1 MSGISN
7 RWGWLLVT
15 AGLCTSV
22 FSPNCVAQQI
32 SPDGTLPNNSNI
44 SKIGNTFNITGGTQ
58 AGSNLFHSFQQFSV
72 PTGGTAF
79 FNNAL
84 DIQNIISR
92 VTGGSISN
100 IDGLIRANGAAN
112 LFLINPSGIVFG
124 PNASLNVGGSFLAS
138 TASSFN
144 FADGTTFSAIAPQ
157 STPLLTISVPIGL
170 QFGQNPANIQVQGSI
185 LQGAPNK
192 TLGLVGGNLSLDNS
206 ILQIPGGRVELGSV
220 GNSGTVGL
228 NVNGNDLSLNFPN
241 QIGKQDVSL
250 SNRTNVNVLAGG
262 GGSIAINARNLNISG
277 AGTQIRA
284 GIAPGLGSP
293 QTKAGNIEINAT
305 EAVIDDQSLVSNA
318 IQANAYGQGSD
329 IIIKTGS
336 LKVSN
341 GARVETSSF
350 GQGNAGNLLI
360 DAQGQVSFI
369 NGGFGF
375 TSLEATGVGNG
386 GNLQI
391 KAGSVLVTNNSQL
404 KASTL
409 GRGNSGNVIIDARD
423 TAEFTNGGFVFSQV
437 EPGGIGNGGE
447 TRITTG
453 SLSVTD
459 NAILSASTL
468 GRGDAGRIN
477 IEARDSA
484 SFNRGGA
491 AFTTVEAQ
499 GMGNGNDL
507 RIRARSLSVTDGSF
521 LTANTLG
528 RGNAGNVII
537 EADDVLFDRGFG
549 FTSLEATGVGNGG
562 NLQIQAG
569 SVLVTNNSQLKASTL
584 GRGNSGNVIIDARNT
599 AEFTNGGFVFS
610 QVEPGG
616 IGNGGETRITTG
628 SLSVTDGAI
637 LSASTLGRGD
647 AGRINIE
654 ARDTASFNRGG
665 AAFTTVEAQGTGNGN
680 DLRIRA
686 RSLSV
691 SNGSFL
697 TANTLGQGNAGNVI
711 IEADNVLFDRGTA
724 TSSVGLQNFTEAQG
738 NGGKISISTGSLQ
751 LANQA
756 QLLVNSFGREGNAG
770 NININARDTVS
781 LSDQSEIFSQLG
793 GGITGAAGNIDIS
806 AGSLQVKNGS
816 IISSESFGQ
825 GNGGNITIK
834 ARDAVSF
841 LTEAGAFSSVR
852 FGAIG
857 NAGDINITAGS
868 FSTADGS
875 FLAASTLGRGISGN
889 IQITAT
895 DSISLEGVD
904 RSGFAG
910 GIYSE
915 VATAEPSRGGN
926 INIKTRSLT
935 VKNGARLA
943 TDTNGRGDAGSIN
956 INATDFVTFDGIGS
970 NQRISGAY
978 SLVLPGGIGN
988 ADDINITTKNL
999 SLSNGAILTAGTLGQ
1014 GNAGTININAAD
1026 SVTISGTGSNRSNT
1040 FIDANTQIPGEIGV
1054 TSSNVSG
1061 ILVQSESA
1069 GRAGDIIVT
1078 SPKINLDNQG
1088 GLIAKSQSGNGG
1100 NINLQV
1106 GDLLLLRRGSQI
1118 STNAGTAQQGGD
1130 GGNITINSPS
1140 GFIVAVPNENSDISA
1155 NAFRGQGGKV
1165 DITTSGI
1172 YGIESRP
1179 RITELSDI
1187 TASSELGVQGSI
1199 QINNLNVDP
1208 NRGLLQ
1214 LPALIVNTPRLVDSS
1229 CAAFDKNGST
1239 FLVTGRGGLPPS
1251 PDDFLSSDVVWTDSR
1266 LIATTAQQSR
1276 TSAAK
1281 LSIPKAVEIVPATG
1295 WVFNGKGEV
1304 TLISS
1309 APEATASVS
1318 VPTCAKQ

>member
-7 RWGWLLVT
+7 RWRWFWGIV
-15 AGLCTSV
+15 GLCTSL
-22 FSPNCVAQQI
+22 FSPNCALAQQI
-32 SPDGTLPNNSNI
+32 TPDGTLPNNSNV

-58 AGSNLFHSFQQFSV
+58 AGSNLFHSFGLFSV
-72 PTGGTAF
+72 PTGTTAF
-79 FNNAL
+79 FNNAA
-84 DIQNIISR
+84 DIQNIINR

-124 PNASLNVGGSFLAS
+124 QNASLNVGGSFLAT
-138 TASSFN
+138 TATSFN

-170 QFGQNPANIQVQGSI
+170 QFGQNPANIQVQGSR

-220 GNSGTVGL
+220 ADTGTVGL
-228 NVNGNDLSLNFPN
+228 NVNGSDLSLNFPDG
-241 QIGKQDVSL
+241 IAKQDVSL
-250 SNRTNVNVLAGG
+250 SNRANVNVLAGG

-277 AGTQIRA
+277 AGTEIRA

-293 QTKAGNIEINAT
+293 QSQAGNIEINAT
-305 EAVIDDQSLVSNA
+305 EAIIDGSLVSNA
-318 IQANAYGQGSD
+318 IQANAVGQGSD

-341 GARVETSSF
+341 GARIETSSF

-360 DAQGQVSFI
+360 DAQGQVTFI

-404 KASTL
+404 RASTL
-409 GRGNSGNVIIDARD
+409 GQGNSGNVIINARD
-423 TAEFTNGGFVFSQV
+423 TAEVSNEGFIFSQV

-447 TRITTG
+447 TSITTG
-453 SLSVTD
+453 SLSVT
-459 NAILSASTL
+459 NGGILSASTL
-468 GRGDAGRIN
+468 GKGDAGRIN
-477 IEARDSA
+477 IEARDTA
-484 SFNRGGA
+484 SFNRVGR
-491 AFTTVEAQ
+491 AFTTVEGQ

-537 EADDVLFDRGFG
+537 EAGESVLFDRGTA
-549 FTSLEATGVGNGG
+549 TS
-562 NLQIQAG
+562 
-569 SVLVTNNSQLKASTL
+569 SVEKGA
-584 GRGNSGNVIIDARNT
+584 
-599 AEFTNGGFVFS
+599 
-610 QVEPGG
+610 

-628 SLSVTDGAI
+628 SLSVTNSAT
-637 LSASTLGRGD
+637 LRASTAGEGD

-654 ARDTASFNRGG
+654 ARDTASFDRDGG
-665 AAFTTVEAQGTGNGN
+665 AFTTVEAEGMGNGN

-691 SNGSFL
+691 TDGSFL
-697 TANTLGQGNAGNVI
+697 TANTVGQGNAGNVI
-711 IEADNVLFDRGTA
+711 IETGESVLFDRGTA
-724 TSSVGLQNFTEAQG
+724 TSTVGLRDFAVAQG
-738 NGGKISISTGSLQ
+738 NGGTISISTGSLQ

-756 QLLVNSFGREGNAG
+756 QLLVNSYGRVGNAG
-770 NININARDTVS
+770 NIKINARDTVS
-781 LSDQSEIFSQLG
+781 FSNNSEIFSQLG
-793 GGITGAAGNIDIS
+793 GGIRGSAGNIDIS
-806 AGSLQVKNGS
+806 TGSLQVKSGS
-816 IISSESFGQ
+816 IISSESFGN

-834 ARDAVSF
+834 ARDVVSF
-841 LTEAGAFSSVR
+841 LTEAGAFSNVR

-857 NAGDINITAGS
+857 NSGDINITTGS
-868 FSTADGS
+868 LNTADGS
-875 FLAASTLGRGISGN
+875 FLAASILGTGNSGN
-889 IQITAT
+889 VRITAT
-895 DSISLEGVD
+895 DSISLEGVN

-915 VATAEPSRGGN
+915 VATAEPGRGGN
-926 INIKTRSLT
+926 IDIKTRSLT
-935 VKNGARLA
+935 VRNGARLA

-956 INATDFVTFDGIGS
+956 IDATDFVTFDGIGS

-978 SLVLPGGIGN
+978 SLVFPSGIGN
-988 ADDINITTKNL
+988 ADNINITTRNL

-1014 GNAGTININAAD
+1014 GNAGTININASD
-1026 SVTISGTGSNRSNT
+1026 SVTISGTGSTRSST
-1040 FIDANTQIPGEIGV
+1040 FVGANTQIPGDIAV
-1054 TSSNVSG
+1054 TSSNVTG
-1061 ILVQSESA
+1061 IFVQSEST
-1069 GRAGDIIVT
+1069 GRAGDIIVN
-1078 SPKINLDNQG
+1078 SPKINLNNQG
-1088 GLIAKSQSGNGG
+1088 GLIAQSQSGNGG
-1100 NINLQV
+1100 NIKLEV
-1106 GDLLLLRRGSQI
+1106 GDLLLLRGASQI
-1118 STNAGTAQQGGD
+1118 STTAGTAQQGGD
-1130 GGNITINSPS
+1130 GGNITINSPN

-1165 DITTSGI
+1165 DITASGI
-1172 YGIESRP
+1172 YGIEPRP
-1179 RITELSDI
+1179 RLTELSDI
-1187 TASSELGVQGSI
+1187 TASSELGVQGTI
-1199 QINNLNVDP
+1199 QINTPNVDP
-1208 NRGLLQ
+1208 NQGLLQ
-1214 LPALIVNTPRLVDSS
+1214 LPAGIVNTPILVSSS
-1229 CAAFDKNGST
+1229 CAAFDNKGSE
-1239 FLVTGRGGLPPS
+1239 FIVTGRGGLPLS

-1266 LIATTAQQSR
+1266 LSAITAQQSR
-1276 TSAAK
+1276 TSPAK
-1281 LSIPKAVEIVPATG
+1281 PAKPKAIEIVPATG

-1309 APEATASVS
+1309 ASEGTDFVS
-1318 VPTCAKQ
+1318 PPTCAK

>member
-7 RWGWLLVT
+7 RWHWLLGI

-32 SPDGTLPNNSNI
+32 SPDGTLPNNSNV

-58 AGSNLFHSFQQFSV
+58 AGSNLFHSFQQFTV
-72 PTGGTAF
+72 PTSGTAF
-79 FNNAL
+79 FNNAA
-84 DIQNIISR
+84 DIQNVISR
-92 VTGGSISN
+92 VTGGSVSN

-144 FADGTTFSAIAPQ
+144 FADGTTFSATAPQ

-228 NVNGNDLSLNFPN
+228 NVNGSDLSLNFPDG
-241 QIGKQDVSL
+241 IGKQDVSL

-277 AGTQIRA
+277 AGTEIRA

-293 QTKAGNIEINAT
+293 QSKAGNIEINAT
-305 EAVIDDQSLVSNA
+305 EAIIDNGSLVSNA
-318 IQANAYGQGSD
+318 IQANAVGQGSD

-360 DAQGQVSFI
+360 DAQGQVTFI
-369 NGGFGF
+369 NGALGF
-375 TSLEATGVGNG
+375 TSLEATG
-386 GNLQI
+386 
-391 KAGSVLVTNNSQL
+391 A
-404 KASTL
+404 
-409 GRGNSGNVIIDARD
+409 
-423 TAEFTNGGFVFSQV
+423 
-437 EPGGIGNGGE
+437 
-447 TRITTG
+447 
-453 SLSVTD
+453 
-459 NAILSASTL
+459 
-468 GRGDAGRIN
+468 
-477 IEARDSA
+477 
-484 SFNRGGA
+484 
-491 AFTTVEAQ
+491 
-499 GMGNGNDL
+499 
-507 RIRARSLSVTDGSF
+507 
-521 LTANTLG
+521 
-528 RGNAGNVII
+528 
-537 EADDVLFDRGFG
+537 
-549 FTSLEATGVGNGG
+549 GNGG

-569 SVLVTNNSQLKASTL
+569 SVLVTNNSQLRASTL
-584 GRGNSGNVIIDARNT
+584 GRGNSGNVIINARDT

-637 LSASTLGRGD
+637 LSASTVGEGD

-665 AAFTTVEAQGTGNGN
+665 AAFTTVEADGIGNGN
-680 DLRIRA
+680 DLRVRA

-697 TANTLGQGNAGNVI
+697 TANTLGRGNAGNVI
-711 IEADNVLFDRGTA
+711 IEAGDVLFDRGTA

-738 NGGKISISTGSLQ
+738 NGGTISISTGSLQ

-770 NININARDTVS
+770 NININARDAVS
-781 LSDQSEIFSQLG
+781 LSDQSIIFSQLG

-806 AGSLQVKNGS
+806 TGSLQVKSGS
-816 IISSESFGQ
+816 ILSSESFGQ

-834 ARDAVSF
+834 ARDVVSF
-841 LTEAGAFSSVR
+841 LTEGGAFSSVR

-857 NAGDINITAGS
+857 NAGDINITTGS
-868 FSTADGS
+868 LNTADGS
-875 FLAASTLGRGISGN
+875 FLAASTLGTGNSGN
-889 IQITAT
+889 VRITAT
-895 DSISLEGVD
+895 DSISLEGVN

-915 VATAEPSRGGN
+915 VATAEPGRAGN
-926 INIKTRSLT
+926 IDIKTRSLT

-978 SLVLPGGIGN
+978 SLVLPGGMGN
-988 ADDINITTKNL
+988 ADNINITTRNL
-999 SLSNGAILTAGTLGQ
+999 SLTNGAILTAGTLGQ
-1014 GNAGTININAAD
+1014 GNAGTININATD
-1026 SVTISGTGSNRSNT
+1026 SVTITGTGSPTSST
-1040 FIDANTQIPGEIGV
+1040 FVGANTEIPGEIGV
-1054 TSSNVSG
+1054 TSSNVNG
-1061 ILVQSESA
+1061 IFVQSEST
-1069 GRAGDIIVT
+1069 GKAGDIIVT

-1088 GLIAKSQSGNGG
+1088 GLIAQSQSGNGG
-1100 NINLQV
+1100 DIKLEV

-1118 STNAGTAQQGGD
+1118 STTAGTAQKGGD

-1179 RITELSDI
+1179 RPTDLSDI
-1187 TASSELGVQGSI
+1187 TASSELGVQGTI

-1208 NRGLLQ
+1208 NKGLLQ
-1214 LPALIVNTPRLVDSS
+1214 LSAGVVNTPRVVDSS
-1229 CAAFDKNGST
+1229 CAAFDNNGSEFT
-1239 FLVTGRGGLPPS
+1239 VTGRGGLPPS

-1266 LIATTAQQSR
+1266 LSATTAQNPDR

-1281 LSIPKAVEIVPATG
+1281 PSKPKAIEIVPATG
-1295 WVFNGKGEV
+1295 WVFNDKGEV

-1309 APEATASVS
+1309 ASDANSLVS
-1318 VPTCAKQ
+1318 VPSCAKQ

>member
-1 MSGISN
+1 MSGFGSN
-7 RWGWLLVT
+7 RWRWFLGI
-15 AGLCTSV
+15 AGLCASV
-22 FSPNCVAQQI
+22 FSSNCAFAQQI
-32 SPDGTLPNNSNI
+32 TPDGTLPNNSNV

-58 AGSNLFHSFQQFSV
+58 AGSNLFHSFQQFTV
-72 PTGGTAF
+72 PTSGTAF

-92 VTGGSISN
+92 VTGGSVSN

-124 PNASLNVGGSFLAS
+124 PNARLNVGGSFLAS

-144 FADGTTFSAIAPQ
+144 FADGTTFSATAPK

-206 ILQIPGGRVELGSV
+206 ILQVPGGRVELGSV
-220 GNSGTVGL
+220 ADTGTVGL
-228 NVNGNDLSLNFPN
+228 NVNGSDLSLNFPN
-241 QIGKQDVSL
+241 GIAKQDVSL
-250 SNRTNVNVLAGG
+250 SNGTNVNVLAGG

-277 AGTQIRA
+277 AGTEIRA
-284 GIAPGLGSP
+284 GIASGLGSP
-293 QTKAGNIEINAT
+293 QSKAGNIEINAT
-305 EAVIDDQSLVSNA
+305 EAIIDDRSLVSNA
-318 IQANAYGQGSD
+318 IQANAVGQGSD

-360 DAQGQVSFI
+360 DAQGQVTFI
-369 NGGFGF
+369 NGA
-375 TSLEATGVGNG
+375 L
-386 GNLQI
+386 
-391 KAGSVLVTNNSQL
+391 
-404 KASTL
+404 
-409 GRGNSGNVIIDARD
+409 
-423 TAEFTNGGFVFSQV
+423 
-437 EPGGIGNGGE
+437 
-447 TRITTG
+447 
-453 SLSVTD
+453 
-459 NAILSASTL
+459 
-468 GRGDAGRIN
+468 
-477 IEARDSA
+477 
-484 SFNRGGA
+484 
-491 AFTTVEAQ
+491 
-499 GMGNGNDL
+499 
-507 RIRARSLSVTDGSF
+507 
-521 LTANTLG
+521 
-528 RGNAGNVII
+528 
-537 EADDVLFDRGFG
+537 G

-584 GRGNSGNVIIDARNT
+584 GQGNSGNVIIDARDT
-599 AEFTNGGFVFS
+599 AEVSNEGFIFS
-610 QVEPGG
+610 QVQPGG
-616 IGNGGETRITTG
+616 IGNGGETNITTG
-628 SLSVTDGAI
+628 TLSVTNGAI
-637 LSASTLGRGD
+637 LSASTAGKGD

-654 ARDTASFNRGG
+654 ARDTASFNEVGR
-665 AAFTTVEAQGTGNGN
+665 AFTTVEAQGIGNGN

-697 TANTLGQGNAGNVI
+697 TANTLGRGNAGNVIIEAGDVLFDRGFGFTSLEATGVGNGGNLQIKAGSVLVTNNSQLKASSLGQGNSGNVIIDARDTAEFTNGGFVFTQVEPGGIGNGGETNITTGSLSVTDGAILSASTLGKGDAGRVNIEARDTASFNRGGAAFTTVEAQGIGNGNDLRIRARSLSVRNGSFLTANTLGQGNAGNVI
-711 IEADNVLFDRGTA
+711 IEAGDVLFDRGTA
-724 TSSVGLQNFTEAQG
+724 TSSVGLQDFAQAQG
-738 NGGKISISTGSLQ
+738 NGGTISISTGSLQ

-770 NININARDTVS
+770 NININARDAVS
-781 LSDQSEIFSQLG
+781 LSDQSIIFSQLG
-793 GGITGAAGNIDIS
+793 GEIRGSAGNIDIS
-806 AGSLQVKNGS
+806 AGSLQVASGS
-816 IISSESFGQ
+816 IISTESFGN

-834 ARDAVSF
+834 ARDAVSV
-841 LTEAGAFSSVR
+841 LGEAGAFSSVR

-857 NAGDINITAGS
+857 NAGNINITAGS

-875 FLAASTLGRGISGN
+875 FLAASTLGRGNSGN
-889 IQITAT
+889 VSITAT
-895 DSISLEGVD
+895 DSISLEGVN

-915 VATAEPSRGGN
+915 VATAEPSQAGN
-926 INIKTRSLT
+926 IDIKTPSLT

-943 TDTNGRGDAGSIN
+943 TDTNGRGNAGRIN
-956 INATDFVTFDGIGS
+956 IDATDFVTFDGIGS

-988 ADDINITTKNL
+988 ADNINITTRNL

-1014 GNAGTININAAD
+1014 GNAGTININATD
-1026 SVTISGTGSNRSNT
+1026 VTISGTGSTRSNS
-1040 FIDANTQIPGEIGV
+1040 FVGANTQIPGDIAV

-1061 ILVQSESA
+1061 IFVQSEST

-1088 GLIAKSQSGNGG
+1088 RLIAESKSGNGG

-1118 STNAGTAQQGGD
+1118 STTAGTGQQGGD
-1130 GGNITINSPS
+1130 GGNISINSPN

-1165 DITTSGI
+1165 DITASGI

-1179 RITELSDI
+1179 RPTELSDI
-1187 TASSELGVQGSI
+1187 TASSELGVQGTI
-1199 QINNLNVDP
+1199 QINNPDVDP
-1208 NRGLLQ
+1208 NRGLFQ
-1214 LPALIVNTPRLVDSS
+1214 LSAGLVNTPRLVDSS
-1229 CAAFDKNGST
+1229 CAAFDKKGST
-1239 FLVTGRGGLPPS
+1239 FLVTGRGGLPQS

-1266 LIATTAQQSR
+1266 LSATTAQQSR

-1281 LSIPKAVEIVPATG
+1281 PSKPKAVEIVPATG

-1309 APEATASVS
+1309 ASDATGLVS
-1318 VPTCAKQ
+1318 VPSCAK